1 MQANTYKHKIAIK
14 IFVYSE
20 RERQKIRRGQARRR
34 NKRLCGQMC
43 AHFKEVRRQR
53 KRPSTRTDGG
63 STSQQHSLQSPSVSL
78 SQEQIRIKNRTSLP
92 RLYTLRHLK
101 SSPITPDETKT
112 LKMRLLKYRAEAQC
126 MEQRSPSAN
135 CRRAVFFVGVPSEPS

>member
-1 MQANTYKHKIAIK
+1 MQANTYKHKAAIK

-53 KRPSTRTDGG
+53 
-63 STSQQHSLQSPSVSL
+63 
-78 SQEQIRIKNRTSLP
+78 
-92 RLYTLRHLK
+92 
-101 SSPITPDETKT
+101 
-112 LKMRLLKYRAEAQC
+112 
-126 MEQRSPSAN
+126 
-135 CRRAVFFVGVPSEPS
+135 